1 MAEISPGDVVLQ
13 PQSAAAA
20 HRIARRDFMFAMYY
34 ERPSESQDLQMR
46 SHIRIGD
53 GKFSGLCH
61 CRSRASCKSGAES
74 EQARISAGRAL
85 DNLLHEWERPRLAFE
100 RFSAPR
106 AGRTSRT
113 TRTRSPRW

>member
-1 MAEISPGDVVLQ
+1 
-13 PQSAAAA
+13 
-20 HRIARRDFMFAMYY
+20 MFAMYY

-74 EQARISAGRAL
+74 EQAGISAGRAL
-85 DNLLHEWERPRLAFE
+85 DNLLGCTGAPLRLTLPFFSCQQVHKWERPRLAFE
-100 RFSAPR
+100 RLSAPR
-106 AGRTSRT
+106 MDIA
-113 TRTRSPRW
+113 